1 MTDLFAERWSHHS
14 ALDMLRFWAAG
25 EFAPP
30 PHAAAA
36 GLVITAAPE
45 PGVLEMRWQPP
56 VHLANP
62 AGVVHGGYISL
73 VCDDAAGLAAASFG
87 ERFRPPMTL
96 DLHVSFLRPA
106 HIGDRYTVRGT
117 VVHRG
122 SQRILAD
129 ASIVDGQQRLIA
141 RAQGTFA
148 LRDMSITVPSS
159 SVIERFHHAVNKCD
173 ADAAAKLVTDDV
185 EVGGP
190 RGSAR
195 GVAALRGWV
204 EHAGIQLTAGRTY
217 RRGDI
222 VVVAQ
227 TARWSGDDTTHAIAT
242 VFRLSGD
249 LISAAIRYDDLAAAL
264 AAHGLTEADAQ
275 DSRP

>member
-1 MTDLFAERWSHHS
+1 
-14 ALDMLRFWAAG
+14 MLRYWAAG

-45 PGVLEMRWQPP
+45 PGVLEMRWEPP
-56 VHLANP
+56 AHLANP
-62 AGVVHGGYISL
+62 AGIVHGGYISL

-87 ERFRPPMTL
+87 ERFRPPVTL

-106 HIGDRYTVRGT
+106 HIGERYTVRGT
-117 VVHRG
+117 VAHRG
-122 SQRILAD
+122 SQRVLAD
-129 ASIVDGQQRLIA
+129 ASILDGQQRLIA
-141 RAQGTFA
+141 RAQATFA
-148 LRDMSITVPSS
+148 LRDMSIAVPPA
-159 SVIERFHHAVNKCD
+159 SVIDRFHHVVNRGD

-217 RRGDI
+217 RRGDV

-227 TARWSGDDTTHAIAT
+227 TARWSGDGTTHAIAT
-242 VFRLSGD
+242 AFRLSAD
-249 LISAAIRYDDLAAAL
+249 LIAAVIRYDDLTAAL
-264 AAHGLTEADAQ
+264 AAHNITEAE
-275 DSRP
+275 